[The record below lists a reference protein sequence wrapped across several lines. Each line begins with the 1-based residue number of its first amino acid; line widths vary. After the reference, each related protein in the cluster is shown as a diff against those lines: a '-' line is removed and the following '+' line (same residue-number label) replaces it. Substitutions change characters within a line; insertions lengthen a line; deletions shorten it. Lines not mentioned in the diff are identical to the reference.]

1 MRRNPPT
8 SRVFRSLSSTAIL
21 GVDMMQCDDIKT
33 LEDREIRPTMHD
45 MVGED
50 HAAFI
55 R

>member
-1 MRRNPPT
+1 
-8 SRVFRSLSSTAIL
+8 
-21 GVDMMQCDDIKT
+21 MMQCDDINS
-33 LEDREIRPTMHD
+33 LENQKIRLTMHD